1 MELNLVKQ
9 LLISLVIAILLV
21 VIVNIIG
28 ELALRPPAE
37 LPPPQTTEISSE
49 TQTASEEEA
58 PPETQTEARHPDRF
72 FARIKRQPESF
83 E

>member
-58 PPETQTEARHPDRF
+58 RHPDRF

>member
-58 PPETQTEARHPDRF
+58 RHPDRF
-72 FARIKRQPESF
+72 LARIKRQPEGF